1 MIIYIIEVLYTLHY
15 TLMGKGSKRRKE
27 NTNKYRDAWG
37 IIWGDKTKDKVNAK
51 KEKANERT
59 VKSTDTV

>member
-1 MIIYIIEVLYTLHY
+1 
-15 TLMGKGSKRRKE
+15 MGKGSKRRKE
-27 NTNKYRDAWG
+27 DTNRYRDAWE

-59 VKSTDTV
+59 IKSTDTV

>member
-1 MIIYIIEVLYTLHY
+1 MIIYIIEMLYTLHY

-27 NTNKYRDAWG
+27 DTNRYRDAWE